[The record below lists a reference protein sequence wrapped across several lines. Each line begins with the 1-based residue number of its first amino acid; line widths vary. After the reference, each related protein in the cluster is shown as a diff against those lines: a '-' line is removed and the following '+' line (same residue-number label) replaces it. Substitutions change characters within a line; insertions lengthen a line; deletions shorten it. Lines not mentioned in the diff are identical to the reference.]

1 MNEKE
6 RDAENIQNMSR
17 YLSYLLRHDPAA
29 AGIALD
35 RNGWAKVD
43 ELLAGVC
50 AKGRVL
56 NFETLVTIVE
66 NDQKHRYSFN
76 EDRTMIRAN
85 QGHSVAVDLEMKQLP
100 PPDVLYH
107 GTAEKYLP
115 SIREKGILKRS
126 RNYVHLSM
134 DAETARKVGARH
146 GVPVVLVID
155 AAQMAQDGFLFILSE
170 NGVWQT
176 EEVPFRYVKEEMRP

>member
-6 RDAENIQNMSR
+6 RQAENLQKMSR

-35 RNGWAKVD
+35 EHGWAKVD
-43 ELLAGVC
+43 DLIAGVC
-50 AKGRVL
+50 AKGREL
-56 NFETLVTIVE
+56 NFETLVKIVE
-66 NDQKHRYSFN
+66 RDTKRRYSFN

-100 PPDVLYH
+100 PPDILYH

-126 RNYVHLSM
+126 RNYVHLST

-155 AAQMAQDGFLFILSE
+155 AAQMARDGFTFFLSE

-176 EEVPFRYVKEEMRP
+176 EEVPFRYVKEEIRP